1 MSNNAKE
8 YEEKNAA
15 LKEEKDAIQTQFQ
28 ALKKR
33 MNTFRDQERKRLTEL
48 TILSNK
54 VVKQLRSK
62 VQHAEMI
69 IKLAEMNRKLETE
82 EEKIFPFYEEK
93 ESGSVDAGA
102 HPELALEIPL
112 PEEFEGMQQF
122 SKRYN
127 KVLLDKVALDKKYDQ
142 LQVENQRLR
151 DILKQYLDGITLSES
166 VLSQLNPLLV
176 VNGKT
181 NAPLKN
187 RGPAHVTY
195 VEANHIVANIASL

>member
-93 ESGSVDAGA
+93 ESGTVDAGD
-102 HPELALEIPL
+102 HPELALEISL

-142 LQVENQRLR
+142 LHAENQRLR
-151 DILKQYLDGITLSES
+151 DILKQYLDGITLSET
-166 VLSQLNPLLV
+166 VLSQMNPLLV

-187 RGPAHVTY
+187 RGPTHVTY
-195 VEANHIVANIASL
+195 VEANHIVANVAAL